1 MSSCIRPQGY
11 VLNSTIDGCIQMKS
25 YLSGNPGL
33 RLALNEDLV
42 VGKENASGYAGVVLD
57 DCNFHECVN
66 LDDFEGTRTLAL
78 IPPDGEFVV
87 MNYRITSE
95 FRAPFRVF
103 PILEETSPYKVEL
116 VLKVRA
122 DIPEANYGTNVVIR
136 FPVPKHSAT
145 VTPELG
151 PGALV
156 VPAAKGV
163 AAAVVAA
170 AAPPPANQAV
180 EYSAKDR
187 EVVWTIKKFQ
197 GQAEHTLRTRIT
209 LSTQSSA
216 ALRKELGPI
225 SMQFEIPMYNT
236 SNLQV
241 RYLPHEDFCD
251 ETQTQLSVH
260 HIDLYPAISFPL
272 QVRYLRIAETHK
284 NYKPQ
289 RWVRYVSMSNS
300 YVCRL

>member
-1 MSSCIRPQGY
+1 
-11 VLNSTIDGCIQMKS
+11 MKS

-42 VGKENASGYAGVVLD
+42 VGKENASGSSYAGVVLD

-103 PILEETSPYKVEL
+103 PILEETSPYNVVL

-122 DIPEANYGTNVVIR
+122 DIPETNYGTTVVIR
-136 FPVPKHSAT
+136 FPVPKNSAT

-151 PGALV
+151 PGALAL
-156 VPAAKGV
+156 PAARGV

-170 AAPPPANQAV
+170 SGPAPLNQAV
-180 EYSAKDR
+180 EYVSKDR
-187 EVVWTIKKFQ
+187 EVVWQIKKFQ
-197 GQAEHTLRTRIT
+197 GQQEHTLRTRIT
-209 LSTQSSA
+209 LAGA
-216 ALRKELGPI
+216 APTNLRKEMGPI
-225 SMQFEIPMYNT
+225 SMAFEIPMYNT
-236 SNLQV
+236 SNLQASGGREWV
-241 RYLPHEDFCD
+241 WVCCGA
-251 ETQTQLSVH
+251 VH
-260 HIDLYPAISFPL
+260 
-272 QVRYLRIAETHK
+272 
-284 NYKPQ
+284 
-289 RWVRYVSMSNS
+289 
-300 YVCRL
+300 